1 MANHTLSELRNEY
14 ETLFA
19 SCEIRPERL
28 NDVKAFATK
37 AIANKNRYLTLSE
50 LTDVPWYIIA
60 AIHLLE
66 ATQSFQAHL
75 HNGDPLTA
83 RTVHVPKHRPPFGE
97 PPFKFED
104 SGVDALVSEKFDQVE
119 DWTLPGALFNLER
132 FNGFGTRD
140 KGIHTPYLWSFSNH
154 YAKGKFVA
162 DHVFD
167 PNAVSKQCGAAVLLK
182 RMTSEE
188 AFSFPLNIPAS
199 TADEIRAGGAAVPFS
214 NTKKTIQA
222 TRLQKLLNRFP
233 GISIKLTPDGVPG
246 GNTSS
251 AFKEV
256 TGGFLNGDPRV

>member
-1 MANHTLSELRNEY
+1 MAHTLSELRNEY

-28 NDVKAFATK
+28 NEVKAFAAK
-37 AIANKNRYLTLSE
+37 AVANKERYSTISE

-66 ATQSFQAHL
+66 ATQSFAAHL

-83 RTVHVPKHRPPFGE
+83 RTVNDPPGRPPVGA
-97 PPFKFED
+97 PPFKFND
-104 SGVDALVSEKFDQVE
+104 SAVDALVFERFDRVE

-154 YAKGKFVA
+154 YTKGKFIA

-167 PNAVSKQCGAAVLLK
+167 PNAVSRQCGAAVLLK
-182 RMTSEE
+182 RMLSEQT
-188 AFSFPLNIPAS
+188 FSFPANIPPS
-199 TADEIRAGGAAVPFS
+199 TADEIRTAGGAVPFS

-233 GISIKLTPDGVPG
+233 KLSIKLIPDGVPG
-246 GNTSS
+246 GNTSA
-251 AFKEV
+251 AFKNV
-256 TGGFLNGDPRV
+256 TGSFLNGDPRA